1 MSDIKV
7 KKILR
12 KIYNIDYSKILLR
25 DDDEF
30 ILQANGISEF
40 TEYLVKRDMDNGVI
54 VTPSGYKTGLFYSIN
69 NDGEL
74 YSSSKLLPDIV
85 NFTFNIYGLKKNH
98 FYRITVLARD
108 TDSNTIITDDRS
120 LTVLDDSKQ
129 AIINTSLK
137 GYKEN
142 QEIVGYFRSF
152 GNEANI
158 HFSLGKIVI
167 KDINID
173 EVVLQEEDKFNEQEQ
188 QEITETIS
196 EGTESLCMFGI
207 YSLSPSIPEG
217 YKGRYILAQRLSGR
231 GMDIYYDQI
240 DKVYVLE
247 KSNIENLI
255 DDPFTNIKYKVDLN
269 IFKLPNND
277 IFDNFKILDVSTDIS
292 PNTLKQ
298 GYIKF
303 AFIKNNENVLY
314 NNENGR
320 LYISVYQY
328 K

>member
-12 KIYNIDYSKILLR
+12 KIYNIDYSKILLN

-30 ILQANGISEF
+30 ILQGNGISEF
-40 TEYLVKRDMDNGVI
+40 TDFLKKNDLDNGVI
-54 VTPSGYKTGLFYSIN
+54 VTPAGYKSGLFYSVE
-69 NDGEL
+69 NDGEI

-98 FYRITVLARD
+98 FYRITILARD
-108 TDSNTIITDDRS
+108 TDSNDIITDDRS
-120 LTVLDDSKQ
+120 LVVLDDAKQ
-129 AIINTSLK
+129 AIINESLK

-142 QEIVGYFRSF
+142 QEIVGYFRAF

-158 HFSLGKIVI
+158 FFTLGKIVI

-173 EVVLQEEDKFNEQEQ
+173 EVVLQEEEKFNEPEN
-188 QEITETIS
+188 EITEEVV
-196 EGTESLCMFGI
+196 EGTESLCMYGI
-207 YSLSPSIPEG
+207 YSLTPIIPDNFV
-217 YKGRYILAQRLSGR
+217 GRYVLLQRLSGR
-231 GMDIYYDQI
+231 GMEMYYDQI
-240 DKVYVLE
+240 DKVYLLE
-247 KSNIENLI
+247 KSNTETLI
-255 DDPFTNIKYKVDLN
+255 DEPFTNIKYKIDLN
-269 IFKLPNND
+269 TNKLPNNHL
-277 IFDNFKILDVSTDIS
+277 FDNFRILDVSTDIS

-298 GYIKF
+298 GYAKF
-303 AFIKNNENVLY
+303 AFDKDGQTIMY

-320 LYISVYQY
+320 LYVSIYQY